1 MSSALTQNINA
12 KLAQLPPLAQ
22 AEVLDFIDFMLQ
34 KQKADKKAEI
44 STQSTQETLSQNS
57 PKKSQVEIRQLLAAT
72 RGCIPGKKT
81 KDEID
86 REIRLMREE
95 WVREWE

>member
-44 STQSTQETLSQNS
+44 STSPSR
-57 PKKSQVEIRQLLAAT
+57 PKKSQAEVRQLLAAT